1 MNQSQFL
8 AITYTLLESAGKIM
22 HTWVRLVLVLPLTGR
37 KTGASFLSQSLS
49 MAIAI
54 TKSISTVI

>member
-8 AITYTLLESAGKIM
+8 AITYIPCSKRRKNHAYM
-22 HTWVRLVLVLPLTGR
+22 VRLVLVLPLTGQ
-37 KTGASFLSQSLS
+37 KTGTSFLSQSLS

-54 TKSISTVI
+54 T